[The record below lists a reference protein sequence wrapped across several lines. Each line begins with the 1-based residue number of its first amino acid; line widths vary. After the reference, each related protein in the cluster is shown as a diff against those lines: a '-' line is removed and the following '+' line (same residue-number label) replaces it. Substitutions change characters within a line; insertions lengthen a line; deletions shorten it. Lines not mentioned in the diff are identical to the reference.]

1 MVATFRVNMTRE
13 LNQIWCMWFLSLC
26 KLGKDVTDQ
35 LSRVIKKETAGIAQR
50 FLRNQGT
57 NIANYNKHAEN
68 I

>member
-1 MVATFRVNMTRE
+1 
-13 LNQIWCMWFLSLC
+13 MWFLSLY

-50 FLRNQGT
+50 FLRSQGT

>member
-1 MVATFRVNMTRE
+1 
-13 LNQIWCMWFLSLC
+13 MWFLSLY

-57 NIANYNKHAEN
+57 NTANYNKHAEN